1 MDGRR
6 APNQRDPYHNRHD
19 EQRGSFCP
27 PPPMPFPVF
36 DSNPFAGSQVV
47 SDMRTMRSNED
58 TSRPY
63 EASRAWTDFSSSRM
77 PDHINHPRHI
87 REEVD
92 YGFTAYTH
100 PRIPPGGDLD
110 RGYPSVPSSASST
123 PDFDHSRS
131 VQGTMEDHRDYS
143 ADPQAPFESSYI
155 LSRQPQSRHSLSP
168 SQMQMVRYDPARDR
182 ATSPSSS
189 FHEYSNHNGQ
199 QFRHAGQH
207 LSPSFQRS
215 LTGNWSTEANS
226 GSGRSLAASQETNSD
241 YSSVY
246 TGNSSRGYI
255 ESYRAQ
261 TYGSYR
267 DHGDDIYEDDG
278 DNMSDGIASDE
289 GVYDSASSSRG
300 ISGDSDGYS
309 EVYSDEGYSSDDYYG
324 SHHE

>member
-6 APNQRDPYHNRHD
+6 APSLRDSYHDRHD
-19 EQRGSFCP
+19 EQRGSFYP
-27 PPPMPFPVF
+27 PPSMPFPVF

-47 SDMRTMRSNED
+47 SDMRTMRCNED
-58 TSRPY
+58 TASRPY
-63 EASRAWTDFSSSRM
+63 DASRAWTDFSSSRM
-77 PDHINHPRHI
+77 PDHINFHPRHI
-87 REEVD
+87 PEEEVD
-92 YGFTAYTH
+92 YGYPH
-100 PRIPPGGDLD
+100 PRLPPGLYGDLD
-110 RGYPSVPSSASST
+110 RRGYPSVPSSASSA

-131 VQGTMEDHRDYS
+131 
-143 ADPQAPFESSYI
+143 DPRASSESSYI
-155 LSRQPQSRHSLSP
+155 SRQSQSRHSLSP
-168 SQMQMVRYDPARDR
+168 SQMQMVRYDPAHARDRDR

-189 FHEYSNHNGQ
+189 FHDYSNHNGQ

-207 LSPSFQRS
+207 LPSSLQRS
-215 LTGNWSTEANS
+215 LTGNWSTEATS

-241 YSSVY
+241 Y
-246 TGNSSRGYI
+246 TGSGSRGYI

-261 TYGSYR
+261 PYGSYR

-289 GVYDSASSSRG
+289 GVYDSASSVRG

-324 SHHE
+324 

>member
-1 MDGRR
+1 MQPWMDGRR
-6 APNQRDPYHNRHD
+6 APNHRDSYHDRHD

-27 PPPMPFPVF
+27 PPSTFPVF

-47 SDMRTMRSNED
+47 SDMRTMRINED

-77 PDHINHPRHI
+77 PDHINHQRHI
-87 REEVD
+87 PEEEVD
-92 YGFTAYTH
+92 YGYPH
-100 PRIPPGGDLD
+100 PRLPPGLYGDLG
-110 RGYPSVPSSASST
+110 GYPSVPSSASST

-143 ADPQAPFESSYI
+143 AHPQAPSESSYI
-155 LSRQPQSRHSLSP
+155 GSRQSQSRHSLSP
-168 SQMQMVRYDPARDR
+168 SQMQMVRYDPAHARDR
-182 ATSPSSS
+182 VTSPSSS
-189 FHEYSNHNGQ
+189 YHDYSNHNGQ

-207 LSPSFQRS
+207 LSSSFQRS
-215 LTGNWSTEANS
+215 LTGNWSTEANA

-241 YSSVY
+241 Y

-255 ESYRAQ
+255 EPYRAQ
-261 TYGSYR
+261 SYRSYR

-289 GVYDSASSSRG
+289 GVYDSASSVRA
-300 ISGDSDGYS
+300 ISGDSDGCS

-324 SHHE
+324 